1 MKLRKIIIGII
12 IISLLILTA
21 VISDLNGRRS
31 APWVSAPTT
40 YDTGRAGYKALYL
53 LLGKMGFSVGRS
65 EIDPMLISREK
76 NKCMFIIKPYLYFLS
91 PARARKIYDWA
102 LDGNCLIIADDDP
115 GNLIWEDLA
124 VSLYPVADFKET
136 VIKVKKDT
144 PGLKNV
150 KTVIINSPMRI
161 KIPPPGSH
169 PFTVHLED
177 INGPICVSTE
187 VGKGRVFVISAPE
200 IFNNFYIE
208 KEDNVIFITDLI
220 TSTGNKTVYVDESM
234 HGFIRESAEK
244 FVLSP
249 LSLSI
254 LAQLAFTIV
263 IFYLVFMI
271 RFGRPRKFYKLDLRM
286 SIEYVYSLA
295 ALFLKANS
303 QKFVLES
310 IMLGFRRRLA
320 LLFGFTPGHDNENL
334 WQKIQYL
341 PTEYKDSLSRVLKDY
356 EKIMSS
362 EKITDKEL
370 LHFSSVVEKSLP
382 HGKQL

>member
-1 MKLRKIIIGII
+1 MCIRD
-12 IISLLILTA
+12 S
-21 VISDLNGRRS
+21 
-31 APWVSAPTT
+31 
-40 YDTGRAGYKALYL
+40 
-53 LLGKMGFSVGRS
+53 
-65 EIDPMLISREK
+65 
-76 NKCMFIIKPYLYFLS
+76 
-91 PARARKIYDWA
+91 
-102 LDGNCLIIADDDP
+102 
-115 GNLIWEDLA
+115 
-124 VSLYPVADFKET
+124 
-136 VIKVKKDT
+136 
-144 PGLKNV
+144 
-150 KTVIINSPMRI
+150 
-161 KIPPPGSH
+161 
-169 PFTVHLED
+169 
-177 INGPICVSTE
+177 
-187 VGKGRVFVISAPE
+187 
-200 IFNNFYIE
+200 
-208 KEDNVIFITDLI
+208 LI